1 MRRFWTVLA
10 AGLSLPATVGASEA
24 VDTGTA
30 IQAKQ
35 ALVAAALTVREARF
49 HWETAEALVHQAE
62 SGLEA
67 ARIQAQQADERG
79 APGHSTARAVAAAQ
93 RNWTWAL
100 GILEATAT
108 RLGRAEQHL
117 EEAEA
122 ALDQVDPRPESAAR

>member
-1 MRRFWTVLA
+1 MLERQGSNSTWRESCCLPGVGQPGGLMRRFWTVLA

-93 RNWTWAL
+93 RNW
-100 GILEATAT
+100 
-108 RLGRAEQHL
+108 
-117 EEAEA
+117 
-122 ALDQVDPRPESAAR
+122 